1 MLANSIKMINKDNFK
16 ILYILLFIFFPATNF
31 AQTDLNVQ
39 NESKINITSH
49 RQRARLRILNNME
62 KVMGKLPKR
71 SNPLSFNILIS
82 DSTKEENFT
91 RYTLTFTV
99 AEKERLPVY
108 LYIPKQAGI
117 PKKLP
122 AMLVLHGTNPL
133 GKGVVD
139 GQGDK
144 PNRAHARELAERG
157 YVVIAPDYPSFG
169 DLKDYDFEKDRYK
182 SATMQAIFNH
192 MRCIDLLQS
201 RADVDPDRI
210 GVIGHSLGGH
220 NSMFVA
226 AFDERIK
233 VTVSSCGW
241 TQFENY
247 NIGEEGSKRYGGR
260 LGPWAQTRYMP
271 LIRSKY
277 DLDERKIPFNF
288 SDIISA
294 IAPRAFFSVSPLN
307 DGNFDVEGVRKG
319 VSIAE
324 RTYTEL
330 GANDMLQVRYP
341 QAEHDFPVL
350 SRIEAYAFIDR
361 ILNFKPLSTVLK

>member
-1 MLANSIKMINKDNFK
+1 MYFSGKFK
-16 ILYILLFIFFPATNF
+16 ILFILFFISLPAINF
-31 AQTDLNVQ
+31 AQIELKPKALENKSTQ
-39 NESKINITSH
+39 KTSINITIKH
-49 RQRARLRILNNME
+49 NKERQRILNNME
-62 KVMGKLPKR
+62 KVMGKLPNR
-71 SNPLSFNILIS
+71 NNLLPFNIQIT
-82 DSTKEENFT
+82 DSTREEKFT
-91 RYTLTFTV
+91 RYTLTFSV

-108 LYIPKQAGI
+108 LYVPAQVGI
-117 PKKLP
+117 PEKRP
-122 AMLVLHGTNPL
+122 AMLVLHGTHAL

-169 DLKDYDFEKDRYK
+169 GLKDHDFENDRYK

-201 RADVDPDRI
+201 RADVDLERI

-220 NSMFVA
+220 NSMFVS

-241 TQFENY
+241 TQFEYY

-294 IAPRAFFSVSPLN
+294 IAPRAFFSVSPLS
-307 DGNFDVEGVRKG
+307 DSNFDVEGVRKG
-319 VSIAE
+319 ISIAE
-324 RTYTEL
+324 KTYYTL
-330 GANDMLQVRYP
+330 GASEMLQVRYP
-341 QAEHDFPVL
+341 QAEHDFPVE
-350 SRIEAYAFIDR
+350 SRKEAYAFIDK
-361 ILNFKPLSTVLK
+361 LFNFKPLSTILK